1 VGTPYTLRHFV
12 RATAAFFIALVAGTV
27 AFAAFL
33 DESGLQAF
41 YRSTITLSLTGIDT
55 KPEGNGG
62 IIATILLVLAGVAI
76 YGYLASAIV
85 ELIAHGVLTGAMS
98 ERRRRRVIQRI
109 SNHYIICGYGR
120 VGRQVASE
128 FHDAGVPFVVLDFN
142 PDVLEI
148 ARERNIPYID
158 GSGTKDEDLEAA
170 GLARARGLSASSDSD
185 VDNLYITV
193 SARAERPDLMIVAR
207 ASTEDAAQKMLRA
220 GADRVVQP
228 YSAAG
233 SEIAK
238 MMLKP
243 QVAAFLDIVSRHGGP
258 DLRFEEIEI
267 TRTCPQ
273 AGRTIRET
281 RIRHETGAL
290 VVALRKADGTFDTT
304 PDPDTELEPGDVL
317 IAVGTA
323 QELQALEELFAP
335 SAGGDGG
342 EAAGARRDGTG
353 TGAAG
358 AEGKAVAG

>member
-1 VGTPYTLRHFV
+1 VDTPYTLRHFI
-12 RATAAFFIALVAGTV
+12 RAVAAFFLALLAGTA

-55 KPEGNGG
+55 KPQGTGG

-98 ERRRRRVIQRI
+98 ERRRRRVIERI
-109 SNHYIICGYGR
+109 SDHYIICGYGR
-120 VGRQVASE
+120 VGRQVAAE
-128 FHDAGVPFVVLDFN
+128 FRDAGVPYVVLDFN

-148 ARERNIPYID
+148 AREHGIPYIE
-158 GSGTKDEDLEAA
+158 GSGTNDDDLDAA
-170 GLARARGLSASSDSD
+170 GLERARGVIASSDSD

-193 SARAERPDLMIVAR
+193 SARAERPNMMIVAR
-207 ASTEDAAQKMLRA
+207 ASTEDAAQKMRRA

-238 MMLKP
+238 LMLKP

-267 TRTCPQ
+267 TRMCPQ

-304 PDPDTELEPGDVL
+304 PDPDATLDPGDVL
-317 IAVGTA
+317 IAVGTQ
-323 QELQALEELFAP
+323 QELNALEELFAP
-335 SAGGDGG
+335 Q
-342 EAAGARRDGTG
+342 E
-353 TGAAG
+353 
-358 AEGKAVAG
+358 AVAG